1 MQIAVFYLLFVVP
14 VVIIGF
20 FFGRAINVR
29 LQADV
34 MIADLALARTIAQET
49 ELSLTN
55 ARYAAQEMAR
65 YSELGGGSQEDVE
78 DLYTRLTGARAATN
92 PISMLSDWWVIKIRE
107 PIGFD
112 EVPSE
117 AFSSQDYLKYTDIS
131 GPSVSSGWLSSA
143 TRQPVVTAVSPLWD
157 ELGNIFGVVVSNIKL
172 DDLSMALSE
181 MITKY
186 LVGSNEGFQAMIVD
200 SSRKIVAHP
209 DRSMLLQSAK
219 AVPSSVVDDVL
230 QGMEGNQ
237 VREQDDGGRT
247 LFSYASIPNTR
258 WGVIVSRPTDV
269 AFATANAFS
278 RSMLIVVGVFIAVGM
293 VFWVG
298 LSFKVI
304 RPLEKLAVYSHSISG
319 DEKLSEAQR
328 SELDSLANR
337 SDQVGYLTDTLVHME
352 ADIDARLNELATL
365 LQTSAAVV
373 STLENTAV
381 LDRILEQVERLLDVE
396 MSAIVAL
403 DRHDGVFTAQASR
416 GITHSHAAQLTVD
429 PADSDAMILRALRRR
444 APVQVSDTETDL
456 SFENRKLLAQEAGYR
471 SVLAIPLQ
479 TLYAPPSALLIFRSD
494 PHVFSEREIS
504 LLTNFANHAAMAIEN
519 ATLYARSDMRLQEQ
533 SCRLEALI

>member
-1 MQIAVFYLLFVVP
+1 MQIAFFYLLFVVP

-49 ELSLTN
+49 ELNLTN
-55 ARYAAQEMAR
+55 TRYATQEMAR
-65 YSELGGGSQEDVE
+65 YSELGGGSQEEVE
-78 DLYTRLTGARAATN
+78 ELYTKLTGARAATN

-107 PIGFD
+107 PIGFGD
-112 EVPSE
+112 VPPE
-117 AFSSQDYLKYTDIS
+117 AFSSQDYLKYTDLS

-143 TRQPVVTAVSPLWD
+143 TRQPVVTSVAPLWD

-172 DDLSMALSE
+172 DGLSMALSE

-200 SSRKIVAHP
+200 GSRKIVAHP

-219 AVPSSVVDDVL
+219 TVPSSVVDEVL

-237 VREQDDGGRT
+237 VREQDDGIRI
-247 LFSYASIPNTR
+247 LFSYAPIPDTR

-269 AFATANAFS
+269 AFATANSFS
-278 RSMLIVVGVFIAVGM
+278 RSMLIVVGIFIAVGM

-304 RPLEKLAVYSHSISG
+304 RPLEKLAVYSHSISS

-328 SELDSLANR
+328 SELASLANR

-429 PADSDAMILRALRRR
+429 PGDADAMIFAGIARASSGASQRYR
-444 APVQVSDTETDL
+444 
-456 SFENRKLLAQEAGYR
+456 NR
-471 SVLAIPLQ
+471 
-479 TLYAPPSALLIFRSD
+479 F
-494 PHVFSEREIS
+494 VF
-504 LLTNFANHAAMAIEN
+504 
-519 ATLYARSDMRLQEQ
+519 
-533 SCRLEALI
+533 